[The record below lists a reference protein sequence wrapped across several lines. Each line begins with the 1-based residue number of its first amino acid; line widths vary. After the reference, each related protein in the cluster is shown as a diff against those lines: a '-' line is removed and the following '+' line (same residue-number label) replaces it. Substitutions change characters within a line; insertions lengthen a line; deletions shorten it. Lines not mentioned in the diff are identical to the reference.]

1 MARLWRRTLCL
12 PLALVAAF
20 ALRFRCPAFLPAAS
34 PETGRRAALTA
45 ASLFSTGLVAS
56 SIQSPAFAAG
66 GCDSSDVKKY
76 QALKAKW
83 DDVMSAA
90 LFEDPPGGTWE
101 DRCIRRFGSSQFP
114 KEAGEQCM
122 SQRLTQS
129 VGLRPSC
136 ANCYGALAMCTYD
149 NCAMLCLDAKSK
161 QCAECVADKCKGGFN
176 ECSGFAL

>member
-90 LFEDPPGGTWE
+90 LFEDPKHQTPK
-101 DRCIRRFGSSQFP
+101 SSP
-114 KEAGEQCM
+114 
-122 SQRLTQS
+122 LTHK
-129 VGLRPSC
+129 P
-136 ANCYGALAMCTYD
+136 
-149 NCAMLCLDAKSK
+149 
-161 QCAECVADKCKGGFN
+161 
-176 ECSGFAL
+176 